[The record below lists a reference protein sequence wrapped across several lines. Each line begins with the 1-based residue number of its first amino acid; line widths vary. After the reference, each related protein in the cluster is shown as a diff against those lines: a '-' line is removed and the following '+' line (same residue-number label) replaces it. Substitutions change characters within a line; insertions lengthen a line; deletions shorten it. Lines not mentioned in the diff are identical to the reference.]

1 MGILRR
7 AFLEAV
13 VVPAVLAACA
23 TSAWGLDPG
32 KRVTQYTLTVWQA
45 KDGLPQETITA
56 VAQGGDG
63 ALWIGAPSGL
73 FRFDGASFRRISLPE
88 ESSPGDHYV
97 TGLLAGPD
105 GALWMTTRGALFRLK
120 RGVFQRWG
128 EEAGLPPGGALG
140 IVAGADGTLVLATDR
155 GIAWFDPRTGRVRV
169 DLPEGASAAL
179 AVARGQG
186 GRIWA
191 GTMRGLL
198 QLETVPGGGAAIQS
212 LLGDEIV
219 NAVLDDSRGRLW
231 IGTSR
236 RLVIVTDGLPHEPE
250 ELRRLDGLWIRC
262 LLEDRDG
269 NVWIG
274 TRGNGAYRY
283 SEGRLEKLSTAEGM
297 PDDLIRQIFEDRD
310 GSLWFVTAGGLARLR
325 DGAVTAWTVREGLPV
340 PFVWSVYEDPEGGFW
355 VGTSGGGVVR
365 FAGGMPEPAPFHG
378 PGLNGVEI
386 RSFLRDR
393 RGDLWIGTSGNG
405 VARVHGGR
413 TIWRRFSGSGQRN
426 AVYCL
431 MEDREGRI
439 WVGTGDGLVS
449 LEGAAH
455 HRWYRRGDGR
465 PAVIRSLGQDA
476 KGVVWAGTTTGL
488 TWVRDGALVPV
499 PGTGALSDARVH
511 CIFHGENGV
520 VWLATDAG
528 LGRYENGHLELI
540 ARARGLPNEML
551 YWILPDREG
560 NFWISSDVGILRIST
575 EAIGELLRGSRERL
589 DVLVVGRSDGMP
601 STECNSG
608 FPAGTRRENG
618 TFCFATTN
626 GVACVDPVRL
636 RSLEHPPPVT
646 ITEVLLD
653 GRPAVVDPGGGTP
666 VVVIPSGIHR
676 VQIRYSAVSL
686 AAAEKLSFRYRLVGY
701 DPDWVDGGRSRE
713 AHFTGL
719 PPRRL
724 RFAVIARHGLGA
736 WSDPPAVVV
745 LDVRPAFHQTTAF
758 YLLVLGVLVLVG
770 WAVFRA
776 RTSQLRARERHLGRL
791 VAQRTGEL
799 EEANAELERLATADP
814 LTGLANR
821 RRFDEALEAEWRRA
835 FRLRRPL
842 CLLMLDIDHFKA
854 YNDRYGHLAG
864 DQCLRR
870 VGSVLQRFAR
880 RPGDLAARYGGEEFT
895 LLLPG
900 VEPEG
905 AVEMAEAVRRGVQDL
920 GISHEDSVTAPVIT
934 VSVGWASLV
943 PEVGQEPSVL
953 IAAADEAMYEAK
965 GRRNAVAGTPRP
977 GHPV

>member
-7 AFLEAV
+7 ILLETV
-13 VVPAVLAACA
+13 IVPVLLA
-23 TSAWGLDPG
+23 TWVGSAWGLDPG

-56 VAQGGDG
+56 VAQGRDG

-73 FRFDGASFRRISLPE
+73 FRFDGARFQRIPLPA

-97 TGLLAGPD
+97 TGLLTGTD

-120 RGVFQRWG
+120 GGVFRRWG

-140 IVAGADGTLVLATDR
+140 VVAGADGTLALATNR
-155 GIAWFDPRTGRVRV
+155 GIAWFDPRTERLRV

-179 AVARGQG
+179 AVARGRG

-198 QLETVPGGGAAIQS
+198 QLETVPGGGAEIQS

-236 RLVIVTDGLPHEPE
+236 RLVIVTGGSFHEPK
-250 ELRRLDGLWIRC
+250 ELKRLEGLWIRC

-283 SEGRLEKLSTAEGM
+283 DEGRLEKLSTAEGM
-297 PDDLIRQIFEDRD
+297 PDDLIRQIFEDRE
-310 GSLWFVTAGGLARLR
+310 GSLWFVTAGGLARLW

-340 PFVWSVYEDPEGGFW
+340 PFVWSVYEDPGGSFW
-355 VGTSGGGVVR
+355 VGTSGGGVVH
-365 FAGGMPEPAPFHG
+365 FTGGTPERAPFAD

-386 RSFLRDR
+386 RSFLTDR
-393 RGDLWIGTSGNG
+393 HGDLWIGTRGNG
-405 VARVHGGR
+405 VARVRGGG
-413 TIWRRFSGSGQRN
+413 TAWHRFSGSGQRN
-426 AVYCL
+426 VVYCL
-431 MEDREGRI
+431 MEDRDGRI
-439 WVGTGDGLVS
+439 WVGTGDGLA
-449 LEGAAH
+449 LLGGGGEA
-455 HRWYRRGDGR
+455 RWYLRSDGR
-465 PAVIRSLGQDA
+465 PAVVRSLSQDER
-476 KGVVWAGTTTGL
+476 GVVWAGTTTGL
-488 TWVRDGALVPV
+488 TRVRDEKLVPV
-499 PGTGALSDARVH
+499 PGAEALSDARVH
-511 CIFHGENGV
+511 CILQAGGGV

-528 LGRYENGHLELI
+528 LGRYQHGHLDLI
-540 ARARGLPNEML
+540 TGTRGLPNEML
-551 YWILPDREG
+551 YWILPDDEG
-560 NFWISSDVGILRIST
+560 NFWISSDLGILRISKK
-575 EAIGELLRGSRERL
+575 AIMEVLDGRRERL
-589 DVLVVGRSDGMP
+589 EVLIVGRSDGMP

-608 FPAGTRRENG
+608 FPAGTRRGNG

-626 GVACVDPVRL
+626 GVACVDPLRL
-636 RSLEHPPPVT
+636 RSLEHPPPVG
-646 ITEVLLD
+646 ITDVLLD
-653 GRPAVVDPGGGTP
+653 GRPAVPGSSGGTP
-666 VVVIPSGIHR
+666 VVIIPSGVRR

-701 DPDWVDGGRSRE
+701 DPDWIDGGRSRE
-713 AHFTGL
+713 VHFTGL
-719 PPRRL
+719 PPGRL
-724 RFAVIARHGLGA
+724 RFSVIARRGLGP

-745 LDVRPAFHQTTAF
+745 LDVRPAFHQTMAF
-758 YLLVLGVLVLVG
+758 YLLVLGALVLTG
-770 WAVFRA
+770 WVIFRV
-776 RTSQLRARERHLGRL
+776 RTSQLRARERQLGRL
-791 VAQRTGEL
+791 VAQRTEEL

-835 FRLRRPL
+835 YRLRRSL

-854 YNDRYGHLAG
+854 FNDRYGHLAG
-864 DQCLRR
+864 DACLRR
-870 VGSVLQRFAR
+870 VGEVLERFAR

-905 AVEMAEAVRRGVQDL
+905 AVEMAEAVRLGVEDL
-920 GISHEDSVTAPVIT
+920 GIPHEHSATASVIT
-934 VSVGWASLV
+934 VSVGWAGLV
-943 PEVGQEPSVL
+943 PEAGQEPNIL

-965 GRRNAVAGTPRP
+965 KRRNAVAGTPRP